1 MADDEILD
9 GQQNV
14 DDEGNNAQNTEDNT
28 PKLQEKDNSESND
41 NNSDN
46 QNNNDSNTDIYGSP
60 ETFDYSEITLPDGM
74 KLDKEMVSKFDGIA
88 KELNL
93 SNSSAN
99 RLMNLAVELT
109 GKNAAGISNLA
120 GEMQKAEAESYAQLL
135 NTDKELNAFSE
146 SEYSQYLTTANLG
159 IKAVATDGFTQLIK
173 AKGLTNH
180 PDFIKTFHKIGE
192 LCANDKLPDVNNPAV
207 SDRPADIL
215 YGKRQPE

>member
-1 MADDEILD
+1 MADDEIFD

-14 DDEGNNAQNTEDNT
+14 NDEGNNAQTTEDNT
-28 PKLQEKDNSESND
+28 EPQGKENSENND
-41 NNSDN
+41 NASDN
-46 QNNNDSNTDIYGSP
+46 QNNNDGNADIYGSP

-74 KLDKEMVSKFDGIA
+74 QLDKEMVSKFDGIA

-109 GKNAAGISNLA
+109 GKNAANISNLA
-120 GEMQKAEAESYAQLL
+120 GEMQKAEADSYAQLL

-207 SDRPADIL
+207 SERPADIL
-215 YGKRQPE
+215 YGKKD